1 MKIILENKK
10 IYHGNL
16 VLVNAQYPFKDIN
29 TNNFKTITPRFPN
42 IFLQY
47 EASNA
52 LNLILRKISANNA
65 IIPVSGYRSIEEQ
78 SEIYYSSLKDN
89 GQEYTKNLSHCL
101 TIANI
106 KQD

>member
-1 MKIILENKK
+1 MKIILENEK

-52 LNLILRKISANNA
+52 I
-65 IIPVSGYRSIEEQ
+65 
-78 SEIYYSSLKDN
+78 
-89 GQEYTKNLSHCL
+89 
-101 TIANI
+101 
-106 KQD
+106 